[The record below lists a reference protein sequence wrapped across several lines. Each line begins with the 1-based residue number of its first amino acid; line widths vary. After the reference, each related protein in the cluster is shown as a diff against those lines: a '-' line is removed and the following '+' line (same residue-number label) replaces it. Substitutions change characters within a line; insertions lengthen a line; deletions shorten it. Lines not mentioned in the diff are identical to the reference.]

1 MLMGLATIYKNK
13 HTPILRIPK
22 AVCDD
27 SKFPYDLSSSK
38 KVIVQIVKQGLLIR
52 EATEQDAVEIQRK
65 KFRLSDILANRPTN
79 NDQ

>member
-1 MLMGLATIYKNK
+1 MLLIISLLHLLYT
-13 HTPILRIPK
+13 ILRIPK

-65 KFRLSDILANRPTN
+65 SLG
-79 NDQ
+79 